1 MTLSRSGW
9 ERSVPSELRATQK
22 YCPLSVYLRRD
33 RWSCGLKLSGRLPL
47 SISAEHIREHKSYR
61 ARINFSIKQ
70 WLSVCLW
77 HSLRT
82 CALNCWVSPKCWSVP
97 LNHAK
102 LSTGGAASLVQ
113 VKVAEPPSDTSP
125 AGKSVMEVERGAST
139 GEEKEIHSK
148 TKKILKKMWL

>member
-1 MTLSRSGW
+1 MTLSRSGL

-33 RWSCGLKLSGRLPL
+33 RWSCGLKLSGMLPL

-61 ARINFSIKQ
+61 ARIHFSINQ
-70 WLSVCLW
+70 WLSVCPW
-77 HSLRT
+77 HGLRT

-113 VKVAEPPSDTSP
+113 VRVTEAPSDTSP
-125 AGKSVMEVERGAST
+125 VGKSAMEVERGASM
-139 GEEKEIHSK
+139 GEEREEKEIHS
-148 TKKILKKMWL
+148 